1 VESIGE
7 KIKALR
13 GNKTRQEWLEEHD
26 LRIEAQH
33 LYKIE
38 TGIRSPSKRFL
49 QRLSTNIGIPMSF
62 LLDEDIKELKCL
74 PIELSDL
81 GMEYIFVA
89 KEAQQNGLS
98 PEELHKLIELASFMK
113 KHD

>member
-1 VESIGE
+1 VIGS
-7 KIKALR
+7 KIKLIR
-13 GNKTRQEWLEEHD
+13 GSKGRKEFIKD
-26 LRIEAQH
+26 LQLNMDVNY
-33 LYKIE
+33 LYMVE
-38 TGIRSPSKRFL
+38 TGRRNPGRELLLEISEKTKVPVSFFL
-49 QRLSTNIGIPMSF
+49 DDNI
-62 LLDEDIKELKCL
+62 EELKCL